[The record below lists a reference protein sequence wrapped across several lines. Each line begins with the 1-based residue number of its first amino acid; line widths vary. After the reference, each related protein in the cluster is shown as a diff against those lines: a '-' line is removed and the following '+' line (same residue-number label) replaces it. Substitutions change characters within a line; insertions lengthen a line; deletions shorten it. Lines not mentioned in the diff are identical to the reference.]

1 MAALRLPMRRL
12 REILR
17 LKHEC
22 GLSHRAIALA
32 CGVGAGT
39 VSEYLRRA
47 RQGGLTWPLPEEQD
61 DAALEARLFPVPR
74 GVLGPRPLPDPAWL
88 HQELKRPGVTL
99 QLLWLEY
106 AQVHPDGY
114 RYSQFCEHY
123 RRFARTLA
131 PTMRQVH
138 RAGEKAFVDFSGK
151 RPEIVDRRTGEARPV
166 ELFVGVLGASSYL
179 YAEVTEDQSL
189 AAFIA
194 AHVHMLEDFG
204 GCPELL
210 VPDNLKAGVT
220 RACRYEPQVNRTYED
235 MARHYGAAV
244 LPARA
249 YRPRDKPKVEAG
261 VLVSQRWI
269 LARLRDRTFF
279 SVAEMNAAVQELR
292 REINDRPMKHL
303 GASRRELFE
312 RLDRP
317 ALRPLPETRYEMATW
332 KECGVNID
340 YHIDVD
346 HVLYSVPYQLI
357 HKRVE
362 ARLTAT
368 TVEVS
373 TSRAAGSRR
382 TSVSSAAA
390 GTPPSRSTCPAP
402 IGRTP
407 SGPRRASSPGPGRPV
422 PPPLASCRRS
432 STAVPTPSRA
442 TAPASA
448 SCVSARRAAPTASK
462 PPACGPSISGRI
474 AIAPSRTSSPP
485 DSTASRSTTLPP
497 HPCRRT
503 PTSAAPPT
511 TKETDRCSPSPPW
524 TA

>member
-1 MAALRLPMRRL
+1 MRRL

-22 GLSHRAIALA
+22 GLSHRAIAMA

-39 VSEYLRRA
+39 VSEYVRRA
-47 RQGGLTWPLPEEQD
+47 RQAGLSWPLPEDQD
-61 DAALEARLFPVPR
+61 DAALEARLFPPAP
-74 GVLGPRPLPDPAWL
+74 GAAGPRPLPDPAWL

-106 AQVHPDGY
+106 AKVHPDGY
-114 RYSQFCEHY
+114 RYSQFCERY

-151 RPEIVDRRTGEARPV
+151 RPETVDRRTGEARPV

-189 AAFIA
+189 ASFIA

-249 YRPRDKPKVEAG
+249 HRPRDKPKVEVN
-261 VLVSQRWI
+261 VLVAQRWI
-269 LARLRDRTFF
+269 LARLRNRTFF
-279 SVAEMNAAVQELR
+279 SVAEMNAAVQDLR

-317 ALRPLPETRYEMATW
+317 ALKPLPETRFEMGTW

-346 HVLYSVPYQLI
+346 HALYSVPYQLI
-357 HKRVE
+357 HQRVE

-368 TVEVS
+368 TVEVYFKGRRVAS
-373 TSRAAGSRR
+373 HLRLFGRGRHVTVAEHMPSAHRAHAEW
-382 TSVSSAAA
+382 
-390 GTPPSRSTCPAP
+390 
-402 IGRTP
+402 
-407 SGPRRASSPGPGRPV
+407 
-422 PPPLASCRRS
+422 
-432 STAVPTPSRA
+432 TPSRIVAWAGKTGPA
-442 TAPASA
+442 TARVVQAILDSRPHPEQGYRACLGLLRLGQARGADRLEAACARAERLGAYSYRTVKNILASGLDRVPLDE
-448 SCVSARRAAPTASK
+448 S
-462 PPACGPSISGRI
+462 
-474 AIAPSRTSSPP
+474 APSP
-485 DSTASRSTTLPP
+485 LPA
-497 HPCRRT
+497 HANIRG
-503 PTSAAPPT
+503 AAYYQG
-511 TKETDRCSPSPPW
+511 D
-524 TA
+524 